1 MTYLLSLNKI
11 VKNFGAVQ
19 ALKGVSLDL
28 NAGEILG
35 LVGDNGAGKST
46 LIKTLSGVIIP
57 DSGVITLGGEP
68 VVFNNPR
75 AATDQGIATVYQD
88 LALCENLDVVANL
101 FLGHEELFKNIKFP
115 RILAGFRMQR
125 AAIDLLHSLSI
136 NLPSV
141 RRRVEQ
147 LSGGQ
152 RQAVAI
158 ARSLARDPKII
169 LLDEPTAALGAAQRR
184 DLIHLMRKLRERGLG
199 VICITHNLN
208 EVMEVADR
216 VVVLRQGLAIS
227 SAPIQE
233 ITESSLIA
241 VITGISD
248 ELSIKKAGSKK

>member
-46 LIKTLSGVIIP
+46 LIKTLSGVIFP

-68 VVFNNPR
+68 VVF
-75 AATDQGIATVYQD
+75 
-88 LALCENLDVVANL
+88 NL

-199 VICITHNLN
+199 VIFITHNLN